1 MLMRIEAKACA
12 LSGNS
17 MCSNEACQPRENTI
31 PQTQDTMQSHY
42 VMMICNICI
51 FYVYFLTVYLYAFIM
66 LITMFEFILNKNS
79 FSGLIYITLICI
91 IKNLELS
98 LGCVFISNV
107 VFIHFIKGQKGP
119 L

>member
-1 MLMRIEAKACA
+1 
-12 LSGNS
+12 

-79 FSGLIYITLICI
+79 FRFNLHNVYMYN
-91 IKNLELS
+91 KNLELS

>member
-1 MLMRIEAKACA
+1 MH
-12 LSGNS
+12 LSCDN
-17 MCSNEACQPRENTI
+17 N
-31 PQTQDTMQSHY
+31 
-42 VMMICNICI
+42 V
-51 FYVYFLTVYLYAFIM
+51 L
-66 LITMFEFILNKNS
+66 NS
-79 FSGLIYITLICI
+79 FLIKIHSGLIYIMFICI